1 LSRIR
6 VFVTAP
12 TPFGAWGDVCLET
25 AMIGTPA
32 SVSAGIAGVQ
42 DGPKA
47 FAAEP
52 WEVPT

>member
-1 LSRIR
+1 LLRIR
-6 VFVTAP
+6 VFVTVP
-12 TPFGAWGDVCLET
+12 TLFGAWGDVCLET

-47 FAAEP
+47 FAAERR
-52 WEVPT
+52 EVPT